1 MKLRKVSKTKVV
13 SHSDLI
19 PNHACRYCHYY
30 EHGKCYHPY
39 LTHSYVDNSMKIYK
53 VAEDG
58 TLSEALKEVM
68 ADTTL
73 HIMSRE
79 IKNLLTFHGLSNKK
93 AEEVLT
99 DIMESIEVRDNKLI
113 ENLDDK
119 ISVVYQKAADEVDE
133 DVGVEIAYPDE
144 FYCKEFW

>member
-13 SHSDLI
+13 SHSDPI
-19 PNHACRYCHYY
+19 PNHCCRWCHYY
-30 EHGKCYHPY
+30 EHGKCYHPSI
-39 LTHSYVDNSMKIYK
+39 TNSFVDNSQKIYK

-73 HIMSRE
+73 HVMSRE

-99 DIMESIEVRDNKLI
+99 EIMESIEIRDNKLI

-119 ISVVYQKAADEVDE
+119 ISVLYQKAADEVDE

-144 FYCKEFW
+144 FYCNEFW